1 LPNGKT
7 RKVRIW
13 DFFAEFYLPGGLVIF
28 KNAKLVWICIVVGY
42 ATKSDA
48 ITFDQWTAQIKAD
61 SFVSLDTESIDASK
75 KSTLLDI
82 EIGRT
87 DSPYSVS
94 STLSQDTARPQD
106 VKDDTIEKNTESFK
120 NTFEYSSNR
129 GLVASIET
137 TSSITESKNTPQPQT
152 AEKKDIT
159 SKSHILS
166 GRLSY
171 DAYRHGVLNLGKK
184 RSESDVF
191 QAMSVIQSLESRK
204 VESDISKHR
213 ILAGIFAAICKRLSQ
228 ESVRD
233 LVSET
238 VKQGNLQL
246 EANLISKKNH
256 LNFINL
262 ENTVSTRIANSNSN
276 LRRQI
281 EQLAIISPPLA
292 ERVTSE
298 MAGIKNCELNIESE
312 EKLLTSTLAKF
323 KTKIKLPST
332 RSAETSLKSS
342 VLNAEL
348 SRINS
353 KPSISPFLSGQWS
366 PVIDER
372 EETGKITLGV
382 TLSWNGIGDK
392 TNLSLDKAKAEIERS
407 KAQLEE
413 IQVKDESRIERI
425 RTDSAAQITL
435 LKILEKSLES
445 SVLLLTTLKSE
456 RDIGTVDSLGFT
468 NATISNIDIRE
479 SLVGVWQTLITT
491 RYELSRLACASD
503 QKNC

>member
-1 LPNGKT
+1 MFG
-7 RKVRIW
+7 
-13 DFFAEFYLPGGLVIF
+13 DAGGLAIL
-28 KNAKLVWICIVVGY
+28 KNVKVAWVCLVVGF
-42 ATKSDA
+42 AIEAEA
-48 ITFDQWTAQIKAD
+48 ITFDQWMAQINAD
-61 SFVSLDTESIDASK
+61 SVISLDAESIDASK
-75 KSTLLDI
+75 KSALLDL

-94 STLSQDTARPQD
+94 STLSQDKARPID

-129 GLVASIET
+129 GLIASIET
-137 TSSITESKNTPQPQT
+137 TSSISVSKNTPQPQT
-152 AEKKDIT
+152 VETKDVT
-159 SKSHILS
+159 SKSHTLS
-166 GRLSY
+166 GRVSY
-171 DAYRHGVLNLGKK
+171 DAYRHGWLNLGKK
-184 RSESDVF
+184 RTESDVY
-191 QAMSVIQSLESRK
+191 QAVSVLQSLESRK
-204 VESDISKHR
+204 VESDISKQR
-213 ILAGIFAAICKRLSQ
+213 ILSGIFAAICKRLSQ

-233 LVSET
+233 LVSES

-256 LNFINL
+256 LNFLNL

-281 EQLAIISPPLA
+281 EQLATISPPLA
-292 ERVTSE
+292 ERVISE
-298 MAGIKNCELNIESE
+298 MAGIKNCELNIETE
-312 EKLLTSTLAKF
+312 EKLLNSTLAKF
-323 KTKIKLPST
+323 KTKMRLPST

-366 PVIDER
+366 PVVDER
-372 EETGKITLGV
+372 EESGKITLGV

-392 TNLSLDKAKAEIERS
+392 TNLSLDKAKAEIEKS
-407 KAQLEE
+407 KSQLEE
-413 IQVKDESRIERI
+413 IQVKDESRIERL
-425 RTDSAAQITL
+425 RTDSTAQITL

-456 RDIGTVDSLGFT
+456 RDIGTIDSLGFT

-479 SLVGVWQTLITT
+479 SLVGVWQTLTTT
-491 RYELSRLACASD
+491 RYELSRLACAAD
-503 QKNC
+503 QNNC